1 MEGSRLAQ
9 FKVQEAFDGTAVTLG
24 ANHASVE
31 IALAQ
36 TSNQHG
42 DTSVLTDP
50 LASNEEIDEVIDDL
64 KKQLEKLR
72 PAAKQKLKAYVEE
85 KIRSRS

>member
-1 MEGSRLAQ
+1 MIQ

-36 TSNQHG
+36 ASNQHG

-50 LASNEEIDEVIDDL
+50 LASNEEIDDVIDDL

-72 PAAKQKLKAYVEE
+72 PAAKQKLKAYSE